1 MMDDEFLEPER
12 LRAFVAVAE
21 TGNFSRAAERLHLTQ
36 PTVSIQVRR
45 LEEYIGRPLFER
57 NAKFVRLTAD
67 GEAMLG
73 YARELLEVIGRARR
87 QFAQPPLEGSVRFG
101 MVEEFGTTALPY
113 ILGRLRREHPRFE
126 LTIETG
132 LGPDLL
138 QRLEAGSVDLVLTKR
153 VAGRNQR
160 MSLCRQQLVWVGQ
173 PGVFEAGNDIVPLV
187 LFPSPSVSRE
197 IILRTLREHGLRWS
211 IRFESAS
218 IASLRAAVLAGLGV
232 AVFGVG
238 MIPNGVNVLPQSLLP
253 SLADAEYLLDGRPD
267 CTDRVVNA
275 FGSILRLTA
284 PLIIQQL
291 VDDQAPLVLAADVP
305 GQQNYGT

>member
-1 MMDDEFLEPER
+1 
-12 LRAFVAVAE
+12 
-21 TGNFSRAAERLHLTQ
+21 
-36 PTVSIQVRR
+36 
-45 LEEYIGRPLFER
+45 
-57 NAKFVRLTAD
+57 
-67 GEAMLG
+67 
-73 YARELLEVIGRARR
+73 
-87 QFAQPPLEGSVRFG
+87 
-101 MVEEFGTTALPY
+101 
-113 ILGRLRREHPRFE
+113 LGR
-126 LTIETG
+126 
-132 LGPDLL
+132 DLL

-160 MSLCRQQLVWVGQ
+160 MSLCRQKLVWVGQ

-218 IASLRAAVLAGLGV
+218 IASLRAAVLAGFGV

-238 MIPNGVNVLPQSLLP
+238 MIPNGVNVLPHSLLP
-253 SLADAEYLLDGRPD
+253 ALADAEYLLDWRPD
-267 CTDRVVNA
+267 CTDRVVTA

-291 VDDQAPLVLAADVP
+291 VDDQTPLVLAA
-305 GQQNYGT
+305 GEGS

>member
-1 MMDDEFLEPER
+1 MDFR
-12 LRAFVAVAE
+12 TLRTFVEVVRQ
-21 TGNFSRAAERLHLTQ
+21 GGFSQAAKVVFTTQ
-36 PTVSIQVRR
+36 STVSKAVK
-45 LEEYIGRPLFER
+45 R
-57 NAKFVRLTAD
+57 NAQFVRLTAD

-101 MVEEFGTTALPY
+101 MIEDFGTTALPY
-113 ILGRLRREHPRFE
+113 ILARLRSEHPLFE

-138 QRLEAGSVDLVLTKR
+138 QRLEAGSVDLVLSKR
-153 VAGRNQR
+153 VAGRNQGT
-160 MSLCRQQLVWVGQ
+160 SLCRQKLVWVGQ
-173 PGVFEAGNDIVPLV
+173 PGVFEAGHDIVPLV
-187 LFPSPSVSRE
+187 LYPFPSTLRE

-218 IASLRAAVLAGLGV
+218 IASLRAAVLAGIGV
-232 AVFGVG
+232 AAFGVG
-238 MIPNGVNVLPQSLLP
+238 MIPNGVNVLPYSLLP
-253 SLADAEYLLDGRPD
+253 ALADAEYLLDWRPD
-267 CTDRVVNA
+267 CTDSVVVA

-291 VDDQAPLVLAADVP
+291 VEDQTPVVLAAGKVAERL
-305 GQQNYGT
+305 